1 MNPIEFWFDFS
12 SGYAFFA
19 AQEIDALSSRVGRAV
34 LWRPYMLGT
43 AYKVTGARGLSS
55 TPLKRDYARRDWA
68 RIAEP
73 RGLSFHLP
81 PEHPRVALAAT
92 RAFYWI
98 ETQNPDAAS
107 GFAKRIFEGYFSE
120 GLDTSSPEAVAAFAL
135 EFGCKPEDLLAGIMD
150 PVIKARTTEL
160 AEDAVARGVFGSPFF
175 LVDGEPFWGW
185 DRMGMMEDW
194 IGAAGCQ
201 PLFSSARLS
210 RTMRRG
216 WPS

>member
-1 MNPIEFWFDFS
+1 MRLITGKVRTHEPIEFWFDFS

-92 RAFYWI
+92 RASTGSKRRTPTPLQGSRSGSLKVILAKASTLHRQRPLQHLPLNSDVNLRIYWPGSWI
-98 ETQNPDAAS
+98 PSSRPERQNLP
-107 GFAKRIFEGYFSE
+107 
-120 GLDTSSPEAVAAFAL
+120 
-135 EFGCKPEDLLAGIMD
+135 
-150 PVIKARTTEL
+150 RTRW
-160 AEDAVARGVFGSPFF
+160 RGVSSVHPSFWSMANRFGAGT
-175 LVDGEPFWGW
+175 VWG
-185 DRMGMMEDW
+185 
-194 IGAAGCQ
+194 
-201 PLFSSARLS
+201 
-210 RTMRRG
+210 
-216 WPS
+216 

>member
-19 AQEIDALSSRVGRAV
+19 AQEIDALSFRVGRAV

-194 IGAAGCQ
+194 IGAAGC
-201 PLFSSARLS
+201 
-210 RTMRRG
+210 
-216 WPS
+216 